1 MDDTN
6 DHGVDTDLINLGDRV
21 QVGGTWDDQP
31 GWGTVILIEGL
42 HEEFYVRMDDPDFRG
57 ANSHVY
63 SYLGDYTVAY
73 FAEHS
78 DIETHKARNVLSK
91 KRMRSSS
98 TNLPTSKRPRTNS
111 SEASEEP
118 DDQRSAR
125 IHHRSPR
132 SGE

>member
-57 ANSHVY
+57 ANSHIY
-63 SYLGDYTVAY
+63 SYLGHYTVAY
-73 FAEHS
+73 FAEHN
-78 DIETHKARNVLSK
+78 DVETHKVPERTLQEENEILKHQLAHLQETTYEFI
-91 KRMRSSS
+91 RSI
-98 TNLPTSKRPRTNS
+98 RG
-111 SEASEEP
+111 A
-118 DDQRSAR
+118 
-125 IHHRSPR
+125 
-132 SGE
+132 